1 MEKYISLLKNK
12 KVLFGL
18 IVVVLILLN
27 AIKGCGSCDD
37 HDCDHDHKEEACTA
51 GVECHDDHAE

>member
-1 MEKYISLLKNK
+1 MEKYITLLKNK

-27 AIKGCGSCDD
+27 AIRGCGSCDD
-37 HDCDHDHKEEACTA
+37 YKEEECSS
-51 GVECHDDHAE
+51 VECPVGE

>member
-1 MEKYISLLKNK
+1 MEKYIELLKNK

-27 AIKGCGSCDD
+27 AIKGCGSCGDD
-37 HDCDHDHKEEACTA
+37 HDCDGHKEEACST
-51 GVECHDDHAE
+51 VECSDAHVE

>member
-1 MEKYISLLKNK
+1 MEKYIELLKNK

-27 AIKGCGSCDD
+27 AIKGCGSGGDDQECDG
-37 HDCDHDHKEEACTA
+37 HKEEACST
-51 GVECHDDHAE
+51 VECHDAHVE